1 MINYKQLIVPLIII
15 FVILILALVKIFLD
29 YGIILTITLWLLI
42 FSLYFTVI
50 WLIGAISILEAKLS
64 ILISINEIAYNTKLT
79 QIKLNEKAGEFKKMA
94 EKGAKLRK
102 NLEEKA
108 KNDI

>member
-64 ILISINEIAYNTKLT
+64 IWISINEIAYNTKLT

-94 EKGAKLRK
+94 ETGAKLRK